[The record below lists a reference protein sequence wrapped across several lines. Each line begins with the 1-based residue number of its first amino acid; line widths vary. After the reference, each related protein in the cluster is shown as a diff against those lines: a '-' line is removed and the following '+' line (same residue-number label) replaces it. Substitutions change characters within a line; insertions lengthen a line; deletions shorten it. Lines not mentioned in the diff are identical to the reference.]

1 MASPS
6 SRENTP
12 IPCPI
17 PPDPPC
23 YSGPSA
29 SAQAL
34 KALVPKSLT
43 ILMKS
48 GDNRPDVNII

>member
-17 PPDPPC
+17 PPDPLC
-23 YSGPSA
+23 CSGPSA